1 MTTPARVAGVV
12 RSDYRSWRLRRAR
25 HRTCCSVHVL
35 VRSLAFALV
44 LGCATWGCTS
54 PQKEAEKSFESL
66 SSWCATAE
74 LLARQWSHDEVPA
87 AYARKTMHI
96 AGEEIA
102 GHRTRLASSPGTG
115 SSAAMAAALQLRVQ
129 ELETMV
135 AAGDRTGAARVTR
148 QLHELHESFERARES
163 RSP

>member
-1 MTTPARVAGVV
+1 MRSVV
-12 RSDYRSWRLRRAR
+12 F
-25 HRTCCSVHVL
+25 
-35 VRSLAFALV
+35 AFV
-44 LGCATWGCTS
+44 LGCFAWGCTS
-54 PQKEAEKSFESL
+54 PQEEAEKSLESL

-74 LLARQWSHDEVPA
+74 VLVRQWSDDEVPV
-87 AYARKTMHI
+87 AYARKTLHI

-102 GHRTRLASSPGTG
+102 ADRTRLASLPDTG
-115 SSAAMAAALQLRVQ
+115 SGAAAAVLQLRVQ
-129 ELETMV
+129 QLETMV